1 MELYKSDFFLMLLSI
16 EVNTLFETVECNLID
31 IREFS
36 SFDEQ
41 FYISKKNKAKFLEL
55 KSSSKFFCDT
65 NKQVLGIKLQD
76 ESDQNEMIITI
87 INNFD
92 LQNEG
97 QFEVGFM
104 SIKNNL
110 CLPKSM
116 LGNAKVTIK
125 DSKIAISFQFN
136 HQEEN
141 WKRPI
146 TFEGNLNL
154 LEYTAGE
161 NMVA

>member
-1 MELYKSDFFLMLLSI
+1 
-16 EVNTLFETVECNLID
+16 
-31 IREFS
+31 
-36 SFDEQ
+36 
-41 FYISKKNKAKFLEL
+41 
-55 KSSSKFFCDT
+55 
-65 NKQVLGIKLQD
+65 
-76 ESDQNEMIITI
+76 MIITI